1 MNISFKNL
9 LAATVTTLVVTT
21 QMMAQTAQD
30 GMKFLDAEK
39 YSKAKT
45 VFEGLA
51 QSAATPENLFN
62 LGNYHLTNPL
72 VDIKAADEA
81 FNKGNTL
88 DPKNFLNKVGL
99 GTSRLAAKDRAGAK
113 LIFDEVLK
121 LTKSKNTDLIVKIAQ
136 AYTMFDETNDPAESL
151 RLLDLVLENKKF
163 VATEDYY
170 LARGKVFYI
179 KNDGG
184 GAMSEYEK
192 ALPFNKN
199 VAKVRSLM
207 GQVWVQ
213 GKNFQ
218 KAFDNFT
225 AGIAADPIFAP
236 TYRQMG
242 NLYVTYKR
250 YAEAAKNFKKYNE
263 LADTDDN
270 AKLRYAKLAFSS
282 QDYDAALETLNDLK
296 SRAKD
301 PIIYRLIGMAQIEKG
316 QATEGI
322 GNIQKFLAEAG
333 ESRQL
338 GVDYGYIGRGLVKI
352 VDEPNKKMNDS
363 LAIVNMNKAIAMND
377 TSYNYIADI
386 AGIYSKAKRYND
398 AAKIYQK
405 IIDASKK
412 PTITD
417 YFNLGNV
424 QSAGREWANAK
435 TTWSKIIEM
444 NPKYTAAYYQLA
456 GSLRNLDTT
465 ATKASSIPMYQKFV
479 DLNDAP
485 DAAKLTDG
493 GKRQMATALTYLA
506 SFAGNSNDTEKAKA
520 LFARVLTFD
529 AANKYAKDALDKLN
543 GVLPAVIP
551 ATTTTTTTPTTTN
564 PPK

>member
-30 GMKFLDAEK
+30 GMKFLDTEK
-39 YSKAKT
+39 FSKAKT

-51 QSAATPENLFN
+51 QTATTPENLFN
-62 LGNYHLTNPL
+62 LGYYHLNNPL
-72 VDIKAADEA
+72 VDVKAAEEA
-81 FNKGNTL
+81 FNKGAAL
-88 DPKNFLNKVGL
+88 DPKNFLNKVGN
-99 GTSRLAAKDRAGAK
+99 GMAKLAAKDRAGAK
-113 LIFDEVLK
+113 LIFDDVMKVTK
-121 LTKSKNTDLIVKIAQ
+121 LKNTDLIVKIAQ
-136 AYTMFDETNDPAESL
+136 AYTMFDETNDPAEAL

-163 VATEDYY
+163 VASEDYY

-218 KAFDNFT
+218 KAFDNYT
-225 AGIAADPIFAP
+225 AGIAADANFAP
-236 TYRQMG
+236 TYRQLG

-263 LADTDDN
+263 LADTDDD

-282 QDYDAALETLNDLK
+282 QDYDTALEVLNDLK
-296 SRAKD
+296 SRVKD
-301 PIIYRLIGMAQIEKG
+301 PIVYRLIGMAQIEKG
-316 QATEGI
+316 QVNDGI
-322 GNIQKFLAEAG
+322 GNIQKFLTEAG
-333 ESRQL
+333 ENRQL
-338 GVDYGYIGRGLVKI
+338 GVDYGYIGRGLAKLT
-352 VDEPNKKMNDS
+352 DEASKKANDS
-363 LAIVNMNKAIAMND
+363 LAIVNMEKAIAMND

-386 AGIYSKAKRYND
+386 ASIYSKAKRYID
-398 AAKIYQK
+398 AAKVYQK
-405 IIDASKK
+405 IIDTSKK

-424 QSAGREWANAK
+424 QSAGKDWANSKA
-435 TTWSKIIEM
+435 TWTKIVEM
-444 NPKYTAAYYQLA
+444 NPKYATAYYQLA
-456 GSLRNLDTT
+456 GAMRNLDTT
-465 ATKASSIPMYQKFV
+465 ATKASAIPMYQKFV

-485 DAAKLTDG
+485 DATKLTDG
-493 GKRQMATALTYLA
+493 GKRLMATALTYLA
-506 SFAGNSNDTEKAKA
+506 SFAGNSNETDKAKA
-520 LFARVLTFD
+520 LFERVLTFD
-529 AANKYAKDALDKLN
+529 AANKYAKEALDRIN
-543 GVLPAVIP
+543 APVVAPV
-551 ATTTTTTTPTTTN
+551 TTTTVPSVQNTP
-564 PPK
+564 K